1 MPILDGRSDDADALM
16 RTPSTDAGAVRSAV
30 SAARAE
36 APSTGTAATSSPSVG
51 SSRASG
57 PSSADSG
64 SGASSSS
71 CGASST
77 GWAVCDVAS
86 SSAVC
91 ASVSAFSVGAAAG
104 ASGCAQAAL
113 GASDSANTAAIR
125 SDSSFLGISAP
136 PEPARAGFEP
146 MIIGTSLPGPRG
158 TMGRCSDFASS
169 VDGTALP
176 RAIFS
181 PLIGVYGYWHSAGFS
196 PAFPSGSL
204 VGRPAP
210 RPARSILAN
219 FYC

>member
-113 GASDSANTAAIR
+113 GASDSASTAAIR

-136 PEPARAGFEP
+136 PEPARASFEP

-169 VDGTALP
+169 ETGRRCRAPSSLRSSAFTVTGIARDSHPHSPQAALSAARR
-176 RAIFS
+176 RARR
-181 PLIGVYGYWHSAGFS
+181 A
-196 PAFPSGSL
+196 PS
-204 VGRPAP
+204 
-210 RPARSILAN
+210 
-219 FYC
+219 